1 MLVPMTPPSGSTR
14 AERLDAVFH
23 ALADS
28 HRRALLQRLEGGAQ
42 TVGELAEP
50 LPISLAA
57 ASKHLQVL
65 ERAGLVRKEAVGRRR
80 VCALDPRGTR
90 AAAAWLE
97 RFECFWDERLDALQQ
112 ALASADTH
120 GVTSRPADE
129 MEATDA

>member
-1 MLVPMTPPSGSTR
+1 MTPSSGSTR
-14 AERLDAVFH
+14 TARLDAVFH

-28 HRRALLQRLEGGAQ
+28 HRRALLQHLEGGAY

-80 VCALDPRGTR
+80 LCTLEPQGTR
-90 AAAAWLE
+90 AAAVWLE
-97 RFECFWDERLDALQQ
+97 RFERFWEARLDALQQ
-112 ALASADTH
+112 ALSRADAR
-120 GVTSRPADE
+120 G
-129 MEATDA
+129 ATDLRSLEGESTDA